1 MNAIDIDE
9 FKNRFSVIK
18 KLEYVKSMRKGPTG
32 IGKTLET
39 LLGITEN
46 NLIVPDLGEIELKAH
61 RDGST
66 NLITLFT
73 FNRGAWVMDP
83 LVAVKRYG
91 TKDQNGRLGLYF
103 TMSRTQNSAG
113 LFLYVNEDYVSIRHV
128 DGSTLAKWKFIDL
141 ENQFRK
147 KIPALVIV
155 YAESE
160 YRGEDEYFHFFKA
173 DYLREPN
180 HSLIK
185 AEIRNETI
193 KIDLRLHDKGTMAR
207 NHGTGFRI
215 YEKDLHKVFKYRETI
230 A

>member
-1 MNAIDIDE
+1 MDTIDIDE
-9 FKNRFSVIK
+9 FKRRFLIIK
-18 KLEYVKSMRKGPTG
+18 QREWVPSMRKGPTG

-39 LLGITEN
+39 LLGIKEN
-46 NLIVPDLGEIELKAH
+46 NLIVPDLGKIELKAH

-73 FNRGAWVMDP
+73 FNRGAWIMDP
-83 LVAVKRYG
+83 LDAVRKYG

-103 TMSRTQNSAG
+103 TMSRTPNSAG
-113 LFLYVNEDYVSIRHV
+113 LFLYVDEDYVSIRHL
-128 DGSTLAKWKFIDL
+128 DGSTIAKWKFTDL

-160 YRGEDEYFHFFKA
+160 YRGEDEYFYFYKA
-173 DYLREPN
+173 DYLQEPD

-215 YEKDLHKVFKYRETI
+215 YEKDLDKVFKYRKTI

>member
-1 MNAIDIDE
+1 MDTIDIDE
-9 FKNRFSVIK
+9 FKRRFLIIK
-18 KLEYVKSMRKGPTG
+18 QREWVPSMRKGPTG

-39 LLGITEN
+39 LLGIKEN
-46 NLIVPDLGEIELKAH
+46 NLIVPDLGKIELKAH

-73 FNRGAWVMDP
+73 FNRGAWIMDP
-83 LVAVKRYG
+83 LDAVRKYG

-103 TMSRTQNSAG
+103 TMSRTPNSAG
-113 LFLYVNEDYVSIRHV
+113 LFLYVDEDYVSIRHL
-128 DGSTLAKWKFIDL
+128 DGSTIAKWKFTDL

-160 YRGEDEYFHFFKA
+160 YRCDGEYFYFYKA
-173 DYLREPN
+173 DYLQEPD

-215 YEKDLHKVFKYRETI
+215 YEKDLDKVFKYRKTI

>member
-18 KLEYVKSMRKGPTG
+18 KLGYVKSMRKGPTG
-32 IGKTLET
+32 IGKTLES

-61 RDGST
+61 RNEST

-83 LVAVKRYG
+83 LVAVKGYG

-103 TMSRTQNSAG
+103 TMSRTPNSAG
-113 LFLYVNEDYVSIRHV
+113 LFLYVDEDYVSIRHL
-128 DGSTLAKWKFIDL
+128 DGSTLAKWKFTDL

-160 YRGEDEYFHFFKA
+160 YRCEDEYFHFYKA
-173 DYLREPN
+173 DYLKEPD

-215 YEKDLHKVFKYRETI
+215 YEKDLDKVFKYRKTI

>member
-1 MNAIDIDE
+1 MDTIDIDE
-9 FKNRFSVIK
+9 FKRRFLIIK
-18 KLEYVKSMRKGPTG
+18 QREWVPSMRKGPTG

-39 LLGITEN
+39 LLGIKEN
-46 NLIVPDLGEIELKAH
+46 NLIVPDLGKIELKAH

-73 FNRGAWVMDP
+73 FNRGAWIMDP
-83 LVAVKRYG
+83 LDAVRKYG

-103 TMSRTQNSAG
+103 TMSRTPNSAG
-113 LFLYVNEDYVSIRHV
+113 LFLYVDEDYVSIRHL
-128 DGSTLAKWKFIDL
+128 DGSTIAKWKFTDL

-160 YRGEDEYFHFFKA
+160 YRRDGEYFYFYKA
-173 DYLREPN
+173 DYLQEPD

-215 YEKDLHKVFKYRETI
+215 YEKDLDKVFKYRKTI